1 MFKKVLCI
9 SILLIVFVGI
19 VSGQKLKFGYGL
31 LDENKGGLLWTLNYK
46 PNQMEPGIYTVIP
59 DNFTFEFGISEKNTV
74 VVGAGVFRDYF
85 IIGAPGVRLGL
96 RRDINWMGFTNYSLQ
111 YHQTI
116 ERSMSRLDGIQAL
129 VNMELEGNGV
139 GLFRDKLF
147 MIPKIDVGLKLY
159 DRNLGG
165 DSFRVKDYLRFPV
178 ELYLGKYKNI
188 GLDLGTVVFHTT
200 NDPKLPLILFLDLY
214 FGFIYN
220 F

>member
-1 MFKKVLCI
+1 MNNKKVY
-9 SILLIVFVGI
+9 ILLIFIFLGTI
-19 VSGQKLKFGYGL
+19 SAQKLTFGYGL

-85 IIGAPGVRLGL
+85 IIGAPGIRLGF
-96 RRDINWMGFTNYSLQ
+96 RRDINWMGFANFSLQ
-111 YHQTI
+111 YHQTLG
-116 ERSMSRLDGIQAL
+116 RSMEGIYAL
-129 VNMELEGNGV
+129 VNMELVGNGV
-139 GLFRDKLF
+139 GIFRDKLL
-147 MIPKIDVGLKLY
+147 MIPKIDFGVKLY
-159 DRNLGG
+159 DRNLEG
-165 DSFRVKDYLRFPV
+165 FKAKDYLRFPV
-178 ELYLGKYKNI
+178 ELYFSKYQNI

-200 NDPKLPLILFLDLY
+200 NDPKLPLILFPDLY

>member
-1 MFKKVLCI
+1 MNKKIIVF
-9 SILLIVFVGI
+9 LLIFLFVGNL
-19 VSGQKLKFGYGL
+19 SSQKLKFGYGL
-31 LDENKGGLLWTLNYK
+31 INGEYGGLIWTLNYR

-74 VVGAGVFRDYF
+74 VVGAGVFRDYLL
-85 IIGAPGVRLGL
+85 IGAPEIRLGL

-116 ERSMSRLDGIQAL
+116 ERSMSCLDGIQAL

-188 GLDLGTVVFHTT
+188 GLDVGTVVFHTT
-200 NDPKLPLILFLDLY
+200 NDSKLPLILFPDLY

-220 F
+220 FK